1 MSEYF
6 DVFFHQQAMSLTSGT
21 VPFNEESPESFI
33 AECEGICK
41 RLLGDTLAQWEKEE
55 LLSQLKLPSSK
66 KYIEIQFFQVQLDV
80 DVLLEE
86 LRRIF
91 PQFIWLKVVEEVDD
105 SFNSYYCEF
114 VPLAFDVSIN
124 SIEINLFESLKQ
136 MNVPHDQTISEI
148 IEKSLDSIL
157 KEEEIPTEQILSY
170 PVKVLIEEPVEPE
183 PDTRPKKKKKKK
195 NNNKTKEKSNSL
207 AKTKKQSLPVEP
219 KGSSK
224 NKNKTNEKKV
234 EKKVEKETGK
244 EVLYD
249 TDVAVR
255 SEKSEILFL
264 KESLKQEQNSKQRM
278 KIVKAKLEEDLLA
291 AENTMLKSSITQYKK
306 INRQEL
312 TETEW
317 YKTIRIDFVKYD
329 EICKKANFLEKIW
342 NLNKELVEVFNSVQD
357 TSNLSYDQERVA
369 KIKRK
374 VSKTKML
381 TWLEQSKRIFSRAK
395 IRPGILFIK
404 PSVKLYKVDY
414 EQLERMSALF
424 DIIQAENNFLE
435 RILDDRE
442 QNQLD

>member
-21 VPFNEESPESFI
+21 VPFSEESPESFI
-33 AECEGICK
+33 AECESICK

-148 IEKSLDSIL
+148 VEKSLDSIL

-170 PVKVLIEEPVEPE
+170 PVNVLIEEPVEPK

-195 NNNKTKEKSNSL
+195 NNKTTEKTNSR
-207 AKTKKQSLPVEP
+207 AKAKKQSLPVES
-219 KGSSK
+219 KVSSK
-224 NKNKTNEKKV
+224 NKNKTNEKKA
-234 EKKVEKETGK
+234 EKKVEKEM
-244 EVLYD
+244 LYD

-312 TETEW
+312 KETEW

-357 TSNLSYDQERVA
+357 TSNPSYDQERVA

-435 RILDDRE
+435 RILDGRE